1 MDRSA
6 SRSVHFRC
14 PSAETAALGVAA
26 ETTQANLREAIAEK
40 TDGIIGKPF
49 NPARE
54 RRDPASFAQR
64 AKAPARKSRLES
76 ALIPGRGCGRSS
88 GATGPLTT
96 IPPGAVRDTCSASD
110 FYVLRPGL
118 PLRSVG
124 RLWRL
129 SLRLPS
135 GAIPSIILMQL
146 TPQHRIAAKFIA
158 AAGVSI
164 AIGALAYW
172 SASRSRD
179 YATSVAHSQEV
190 AGALL
195 SVVVADSDFLTAE
208 RGYLITGDDA
218 YLKAYGQT
226 VAKANAALQRAHALT
241 ADNPS
246 ERPRLAV
253 ISTLVEQLE
262 AFTARVL
269 RARTGHGAP
278 RAAALMMNGS
288 EERLQ
293 NAIGANV
300 SDLITEERGSIA
312 QRQRRMA
319 RASNMALDLILAGSG
334 LAVLIGL
341 IANTLTRRDFLA
353 LQQAEERF
361 RALMDSAPD
370 AMVVVD
376 GASRISLV
384 NARTE
389 TLFGY
394 NRQELIGKSIKILI
408 PTGYFAGQAPLPDA
422 QAPTPAPRPVGS
434 SVELVAR
441 RHDGCEFP
449 VEVTLGPVAMP
460 GGLHI
465 ASAIRD
471 ISDRKRTLEQLR
483 EARAKAERADRAK
496 STFLATASHDLRQ
509 PLQTISLLNG
519 ALRRM
524 VRDPD
529 PGRALSQ
536 QEAAIGVMSRL
547 LNALLDISKLE
558 SGAVRPVLTD
568 WQAFALLDQLRGEF
582 ANVAASKGLR
592 LDMEGSSVWV
602 HSDLSLVGQVLR
614 NLLSNAIKYTWQG
627 NVRLRASTE
636 GEEVR
641 IEVSDTGIGMA
652 PQEIGHIYEEFYQ
665 IGVPTNATR
674 EGYGLGL
681 SIVSRIV
688 KLLNLELDVHSEVGK
703 GSTFVLRLP
712 AGIATVGAQSQ
723 PGVRSAAERSARS
736 AHHVLVVDDEPAV
749 LDATRLLL
757 MAEGYRV
764 ATASSVAQ
772 ARERVRVLLDL
783 KLVITD
789 YHLAGGEI
797 GEQVIESVRRVR
809 GSDFKAVLITGD
821 TSTAAKRLRD
831 DENLH
836 FLSKPVDP
844 DQLLGLLKELLSP
857 CIALPEH
864 T

>member
-1 MDRSA
+1 M
-6 SRSVHFRC
+6 
-14 PSAETAALGVAA
+14 PLGA
-26 ETTQANLREAIAEK
+26 
-40 TDGIIGKPF
+40 F
-49 NPARE
+49 
-54 RRDPASFAQR
+54 
-64 AKAPARKSRLES
+64 
-76 ALIPGRGCGRSS
+76 
-88 GATGPLTT
+88 
-96 IPPGAVRDTCSASD
+96 
-110 FYVLRPGL
+110 
-118 PLRSVG
+118 
-124 RLWRL
+124 
-129 SLRLPS
+129 
-135 GAIPSIILMQL
+135 PSIILMQL

-179 YATSVAHSQEV
+179 YATSVAHTQDM

-208 RGYLITGDDA
+208 RGYLITGDNA
-218 YLKAYGQT
+218 YLKAYDEA
-226 VAKANAALQRAHALT
+226 VAKANAALRRAHALT

-246 ERPRLAV
+246 ERPRLQV
-253 ISTLVEQLE
+253 IGSLVERLE

-269 RARTGHGAP
+269 RARRGHGDGQ
-278 RAAALMMNGS
+278 AAALMLNGS
-288 EERLQ
+288 EARLQ

-300 SDLITEERGSIA
+300 SDLIAEERGSIS

-319 RASNMALDLILAGSG
+319 RASDWALDSILAGSG

-341 IANTLTRRDFLA
+341 VANTLTRRDFLA

-361 RALMDSAPD
+361 RALMDCAPD

-394 NRQELIGKSIKILI
+394 NRQELIGKTIEILI
-408 PTGYFAGQAPLPDA
+408 PKGYFAGHAPQPG
-422 QAPTPAPRPVGS
+422 APVPAPIPYPAGA
-434 SVELVAR
+434 SVELSAR
-441 RHDGCEFP
+441 CRDGSEFP
-449 VEVTLGPVAMP
+449 VEVTLSPVAMS

-483 EARAKAERADRAK
+483 DARAKAERADRAK

-524 VRDPD
+524 LGDTD
-529 PGRALSQ
+529 PGKALLQ

-558 SGAVRPVLTD
+558 SGAVMPVPTD
-568 WQAFALLDQLRGEF
+568 WQALALLEQLRGEF
-582 ANVAASKGLR
+582 ANVAANKGLR
-592 LDMEGSSVWV
+592 LEVEGSYVWV

-614 NLLSNAIKYTWQG
+614 NLLSNAIKYTRQG
-627 NVRLRASTE
+627 SVRLRAWAE
-636 GEEVR
+636 GEQMR
-641 IEVSDTGIGMA
+641 IEVSDTGVGMA

-688 KLLNLELDVHSEVGK
+688 KLLNLGLAVRSEVGK
-703 GSTFVLRLP
+703 GSTFVLTLP
-712 AGIATVGAQSQ
+712 AGTATTGPDGRS
-723 PGVRSAAERSARS
+723 GVRSTAERSAKS

-764 ATASSVAQ
+764 ATAASVAQ
-772 ARERVRVLLDL
+772 AAERVSASQDL
-783 KLVITD
+783 GLVITD
-789 YHLAGGEI
+789 YHLADGEI
-797 GEQVIESVRRVR
+797 GEQVIESVRQIR
-809 GSDFKAVLITGD
+809 GSEFKAVLITGD
-821 TSTAAKRLRD
+821 TSTAARCLHRD
-831 DENLH
+831 DNLH

-857 CIALPEH
+857 CGSLPEH